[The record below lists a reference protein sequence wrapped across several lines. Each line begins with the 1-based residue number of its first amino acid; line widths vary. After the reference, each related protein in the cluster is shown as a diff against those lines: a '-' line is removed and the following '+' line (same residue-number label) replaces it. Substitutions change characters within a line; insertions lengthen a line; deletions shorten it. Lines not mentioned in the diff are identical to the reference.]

1 MTPAVSSRAWTLL
14 DRVQKHPD
22 VATLSA
28 RVEGLEAE
36 ARQVDKLI
44 SLPREQR
51 FEADPRLYAECHG
64 DALVSVKNQAMLVAV
79 AGLAAG
85 AAAAVAATMIPGV
98 PQQVSGLIALA
109 SLVVTFVPKVAVKV
123 SPMAL
128 YAAAAKKWILPPK
141 IDKVMLA
148 ELSARKRDVDAALA
162 QARQAKESVSQR
174 VLAELEK
181 EAPPPPSPALGL
193 EVEEEQ
199 VVVNGIAIP
208 RRRG

>member
-1 MTPAVSSRAWTLL
+1 MTQAVSSRAWTIL
-14 DRVQKHPD
+14 DRVQQHPE

-28 RVEGLEAE
+28 RVEGLEAQ
-36 ARQVDKLI
+36 ARQVDRLI
-44 SLPREQR
+44 SLPREHR
-51 FEADPRLYAECHG
+51 FEADPGLYAECHG
-64 DALVSVKNQAMLVAV
+64 DALVSVKNQAMMVAV

-109 SLVVTFVPKVAVKV
+109 SLVITFVPKVAVKV

-141 IDKVMLA
+141 IDKAMLA
-148 ELSARKRDVDAALA
+148 ELSVRKRDVDARLA
-162 QARQAKESVSQR
+162 EARQAKEAASQL
-174 VLAELEK
+174 VLAQLEK
-181 EAPPPPSPALGL
+181 EAPPTASVGGL

>member
-1 MTPAVSSRAWTLL
+1 MTQAVSSRAWTLL
-14 DRVQKHPD
+14 DKVQKHPE
-22 VATLSA
+22 VAALST

-85 AAAAVAATMIPGV
+85 CAAAVAVTMIPGV
-98 PQQVSGLIALA
+98 PQQLSGLIALA
-109 SLVVTFVPKVAVKV
+109 TLAVTFVPKVATKV

-141 IDKVMLA
+141 IDKAMLA
-148 ELSARKRDVDAALA
+148 ELSARKRHVDAALG
-162 QARQAKESVSQR
+162 QARQAKESVSQG
-174 VLAELEK
+174 VLADLEK
-181 EAPPPPSPALGL
+181 EAPPAPSVGL

>member
-1 MTPAVSSRAWTLL
+1 MTQAVSSRAWTLL
-14 DRVQKHPD
+14 DKVQKHPE
-22 VATLSA
+22 VAALSA

-44 SLPREQR
+44 SLPREER
-51 FEADPRLYAECHG
+51 FEADRRLYAECHG
-64 DALVSVKNQAMLVAV
+64 DALPSVKNQAMLVAV

-85 AAAAVAATMIPGV
+85 CAAAVAVTMVPGL
-98 PQQVSGLIALA
+98 PQQLSGLIALA
-109 SLVVTFVPKVAVKV
+109 TLVVTFVPKVATKV

-141 IDKVMLA
+141 IDKAMLA
-148 ELSARKRDVDAALA
+148 ELSGRKQRVDGLLA
-162 QARQAKESVSQR
+162 QARQAKESLSQR

-181 EAPPPPSPALGL
+181 EAPPVPSVGL

-199 VVVNGIAIP
+199 VVVNGISIP